1 MNDVVRRLQ
10 ALIFDMDGVLLES
23 ESLWRQA
30 EQQASE
36 RLGLGLT
43 DHDFAGTMGVRMRE
57 VAEIWFQRS
66 PWEGP
71 TTQEVAAAVVDRVIE
86 LVATREA
93 LPGVHELI
101 AMALDH
107 GLKLGLCTSSDTA
120 LMEAVLSSL
129 GMEDVF
135 DVTHSAEHDEFG
147 KPHPMPYL
155 KTAQK
160 LGVPATACI
169 AIEDSLN
176 GAVSA
181 RAAQMKVVA
190 VPNPADAGNGRFGFV
205 DLSLESLTQFDSEM
219 LNALEGGLATPA
231 ISRPRFHRAFPVDNL
246 GDARWFYGEVLGCR
260 EGRSAEKWIDFDL
273 YGHQVVAHLAPAP
286 TAAATNDVDGH
297 QVPAEH
303 SGLLLNPPAWRDL
316 VARLEAQGDRIR
328 WVMKPT
334 TRFAG
339 ETGEQHTCFVL
350 DPAGNALE
358 FKAFANDHDV
368 FAT

>member
-1 MNDVVRRLQ
+1 MARKLQ
-10 ALIFDMDGVLLES
+10 AVIFDMDGVVLES

-30 EQQASE
+30 EREAAD

-43 DHDFAGTMGVRMRE
+43 EHDFAGTMGVRMRE
-57 VAEIWFQRS
+57 VAKLWFERS

-71 TTQEVAAAVVDRVIE
+71 TTDEVASAVVDRVIE
-86 LVATREA
+86 LVATRDV
-93 LPGVHELI
+93 LPGVHEVI
-101 AMALDH
+101 AMANDH
-107 GLKLGLCTSSDTA
+107 GLKLALCTSSDIA
-120 LMEAVLSSL
+120 LMEAVLATL
-129 GMEDVF
+129 GLVDTFE
-135 DVTHSAEHDEFG
+135 VTHSAENDEFG

-155 KTAQK
+155 KTAEK
-160 LGVPATACI
+160 LGLHPSACI
-169 AIEDSLN
+169 AIEDSVN

-181 RAAQMKVVA
+181 RAAQMLVVG
-190 VPNPADAGNGRFGFV
+190 VPDPADGGDGRLGFV
-205 DLSLESLTQFDSEM
+205 DLSLESLTQFDGEM
-219 LNALEGGLATPA
+219 LKALEAGVRIPA
-231 ISRPRFHRAFPVDNL
+231 ISRPRFHRAFPVGSL
-246 GDARWFYGEVLGCR
+246 SDARWFYSEVLGCR
-260 EGRSAEKWIDFDL
+260 EGRSADTWVDFDL
-273 YGHQVVAHLAPAP
+273 YGHQVVAHMAP
-286 TAAATNDVDGH
+286 TPPPAATNDVDGH

-303 SGLLLNPPAWRDL
+303 SGLLLNLPAWRHL

-368 FAT
+368 FAS

>member
-1 MNDVVRRLQ
+1 MARQLQ

-30 EQQASE
+30 EQEVSD
-36 RLGLGLT
+36 RLGLGFT
-43 DHDFAGTMGVRMRE
+43 EEDFVGTMGVRMHE
-57 VAEIWFQRS
+57 VAKIWFERS

-71 TTQEVAAAVVDRVIE
+71 SVDEVAASVVNRVID
-86 LVATREA
+86 LVAGRDP
-93 LPGVHELI
+93 LPGVHEVI
-101 AMALDH
+101 SMAREH
-107 GLKLGLCTSSDTA
+107 GLKLALCTSSDTT
-120 LMEAVLSSL
+120 LMDAVLSTL
-129 GMEDVF
+129 GLVGVF
-135 DVTHSAEHDEFG
+135 EVTHSAEHDAFG

-155 KTAQK
+155 NTAEK
-160 LGVPATACI
+160 LGVTPSACV
-169 AIEDSLN
+169 AVEDSVN
-176 GAVSA
+176 GAISA

-190 VPNPADAGNGRFGFV
+190 VPGNAHAGDGRFGFV
-205 DLSLESLTQFDSEM
+205 DLSLESLTQFDGAM
-219 LNALEGGLATPA
+219 LRALEEGVRIPA
-231 ISRPRFHRAFPVDNL
+231 VSRPRFHRAFAVDSL
-246 GDARWFYGEVLGCR
+246 ADARWFYGDVLGCR
-260 EGRSAEKWIDFDL
+260 EGRSADTWVDFDL
-273 YGHQVVAHLAPAP
+273 YGHQVVAHLATVPRL
-286 TAAATNDVDGH
+286 AATNDVDDH

-334 TRFAG
+334 TRFVG

-358 FKAFANDHDV
+358 FKAFANDYDV